1 MTTTIILPDDLA
13 QQLQQH
19 AMVRRRSAEALAIEY
34 IAAALTEEATP
45 QIQANLPPLDA
56 DTELLALVAQ
66 IKAMPPN
73 PQSIIPAK
81 GNLADVLRAME
92 AIEYESN
99 LEAES
104 VALRDAEEELRAINR
119 ADDIAEGRG

>member
-13 QQLQQH
+13 QQLQQQ
-19 AMVRRRSAEALAIEY
+19 AMIRRRSAEALAIEY
-34 IAAALTEEATP
+34 IAAALTEKATT
-45 QIQANLPPLDA
+45 QVQVDLPPLDA
-56 DTELLALVAQ
+56 DTELLALVAR

-92 AIEYESN
+92 AMEYESD

-104 VALRDAEEELRAINR
+104 AALRAAEEELRAINR

>member
-13 QQLQQH
+13 QQLQQQ
-19 AMVRRRSAEALAIEY
+19 AMIRRRSAEALAIEY
-34 IAAALTEEATP
+34 IAAALTEKATT
-45 QIQANLPPLDA
+45 QVQVDLPPLDA
-56 DTELLALVAQ
+56 DTELLALVAR
-66 IKAMPPN
+66 IKSMPPN

-92 AIEYESN
+92 AMEYESD

-104 VALRDAEEELRAINR
+104 AALRAAEEELRAINR